1 MGSLAGLSRLE
12 SYGWVSAW
20 ISPECRSLYSLLS
33 GFIFFGLNL
42 TKMSAELSNLESY
55 GWFSA
60 WISPE
65 CRLVLFFS
73 AWIWPECHSL
83 YSLVL
88 FFFGLN
94 LWISPVTSMMIAD
107 NRGGLDLEFRSIY
120 IFRPQYPHSSE
131 GSKLTQSWLRNL
143 PSKQIFLHKKLNN
156 KIACIVSIPMVWIID
171 KMLSSSTRLDNFT
184 TKFLNTKLNFF
195 TLRTLFN

>member
-12 SYGWVSAW
+12 SYGWFSAW

-42 TKMSAELSNLESY
+42 TRMS
-55 GWFSA
+55 FSLLFGFIFLA
-60 WISPE
+60 WIFESHQWRPWWLQIIE
-65 CRLVLFFS
+65 
-73 AWIWPECHSL
+73 A
-83 YSLVL
+83 
-88 FFFGLN
+88 
-94 LWISPVTSMMIAD
+94 
-107 NRGGLDLEFRSIY
+107 DLEFRSIY

-171 KMLSSSTRLDNFT
+171 KMLSSKSWGNYFLDFSGD
-184 TKFLNTKLNFF
+184 FLHGIASRSHFYFSDFISRKIG
-195 TLRTLFN
+195 LFHHKIS

>member
-1 MGSLAGLSRLE
+1 MAGFQLE
-12 SYGWVSAW
+12 SHQNVVLF
-20 ISPECRSLYSLLS
+20 ILYSLVL
-33 GFIFFGLNL
+33 F
-42 TKMSAELSNLESY
+42 
-55 GWFSA
+55 FSA
-60 WISPE
+60 WIWPE
-65 CRLVLFFS
+65 CRLDYLSLNLMAGFWLESHQNVVLFNLYPLVLFFS

-88 FFFGLN
+88 FFWLESLN
-94 LWISPVTSMMIAD
+94 LTSNVHGD
-107 NRGGLDLEFRSIY
+107 CRCGLDLEFRSIS

-171 KMLSSSTRLDNFT
+171 KMLSSTSWGNYFLDFSGDFI
-184 TKFLNTKLNFF
+184 FLHGFASWNHFL
-195 TLRTLFN
+195 L